1 MALSEDDVRRIA
13 LLARLE
19 LSAAEEAALGDQLTH
34 ILGHFEKLVA
44 LNTDGVEPTAQVSGV
59 ETAYREDVVT
69 NPPAAAELR
78 ANAPARD
85 ENLFKVP
92 KIIE

>member
-1 MALSEDDVRRIA
+1 MALSRDAVRRIA

-19 LSAAEEAALGDQLTH
+19 LSADEEAMLTEQLDH
-34 ILGHFEKLVA
+34 ILQYFEKLA
-44 LNTDGVEPTAQVSGV
+44 TLDTTAVEPTAHIVDM
-59 ETAYREDVVT
+59 EAAYRDDVVI
-69 NPPAAAELR
+69 NPPAAEELR

-85 ENLFKVP
+85 GDFFKVP

>member
-1 MALSEDDVRRIA
+1 MPLSSSDVHHIA

-19 LSAAEEAALGDQLTH
+19 LSPEEEAAFATQLDH
-34 ILGHFEKLVA
+34 ILSHFQKLNE
-44 LNTDGVEPTAQVSGV
+44 LDTEHVEPTAHIVDIETPFRDDLVANTPAV
-59 ETAYREDVVT
+59 EA
-69 NPPAAAELR
+69 LL

-85 ENLFKVP
+85 GRFFKVP